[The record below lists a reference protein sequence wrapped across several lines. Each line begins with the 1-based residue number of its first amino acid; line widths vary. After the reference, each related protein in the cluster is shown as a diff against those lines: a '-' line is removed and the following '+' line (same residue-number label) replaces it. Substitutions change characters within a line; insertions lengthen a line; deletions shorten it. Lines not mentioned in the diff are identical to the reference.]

1 MPPAHPRLSLAVFL
15 GGVVGGSAVEAW
27 MRRVLEAAA
36 FDTIEVAQR
45 AGVFDR
51 IVYVTDGPPSL
62 PPPTGVMVE
71 LDQPGAPFV
80 FGARLIEVGATLG
93 GGAFAYLG
101 GGSAP
106 LLGEDDFR
114 ALAAGLD
121 GAGASGRC
129 VTNNRYSSDLFAV
142 DSVQRIAHLDPA
154 PVDDNSIPR
163 RLRDERGVE
172 VVELPRT
179 LATQFNIDTPSDV
192 LALAI
197 SGRGGPRLAA
207 VVDEPL
213 SARAL
218 DRMRRAAR
226 LFLDRTAE
234 VMIAGRVSSRTWQYL
249 ETETACRIRLLSEER
264 GMHAA
269 GSDEAGTARSMLGQL
284 IALAGPERAFGELLP
299 ELGRAA
305 FIDLRPALV
314 QLGLRPS
321 RADRFAADLGL
332 TERIEDAS
340 LRAVVAAVEAS
351 SVPVILGGHTLVGG
365 VLELL
370 NQWAWDEH
378 DGAVAER

>member
-1 MPPAHPRLSLAVFL
+1 MA
-15 GGVVGGSAVEAW
+15 
-27 MRRVLEAAA
+27 
-36 FDTIEVAQR
+36 
-45 AGVFDR
+45 
-51 IVYVTDGPPSL
+51 
-62 PPPTGVMVE
+62 
-71 LDQPGAPFV
+71 
-80 FGARLIEVGATLG
+80 
-93 GGAFAYLG
+93 
-101 GGSAP
+101 
-106 LLGEDDFR
+106 
-114 ALAAGLD
+114 
-121 GAGASGRC
+121 
-129 VTNNRYSSDLFAV
+129 
-142 DSVQRIAHLDPA
+142 
-154 PVDDNSIPR
+154 
-163 RLRDERGVE
+163 
-172 VVELPRT
+172 
-179 LATQFNIDTPSDV
+179 
-192 LALAI
+192 
-197 SGRGGPRLAA
+197 
-207 VVDEPL
+207 
-213 SARAL
+213 ARAL

-332 TERIEDAS
+332 TEQIEDTS
-340 LRAVVAAVEAS
+340 LRAVVVAAEAS
-351 SVPVILGGHTLVGG
+351 AVPVILGGHTLVGG
-365 VLELL
+365 ALELL